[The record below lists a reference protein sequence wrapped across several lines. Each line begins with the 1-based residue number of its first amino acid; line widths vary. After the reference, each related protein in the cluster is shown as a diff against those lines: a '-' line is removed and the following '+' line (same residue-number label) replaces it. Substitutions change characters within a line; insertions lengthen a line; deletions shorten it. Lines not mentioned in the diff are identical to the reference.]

1 MADRFT
7 VTTAGPLLAM
17 LAQHFTTWSKNTLRE
32 RLRLGCIDVN
42 GAVATRHD
50 QQVAVGDVVE
60 IRAKGDARE
69 AQRGRAPFVVL
80 FEDDDLLAIDK
91 PAGLLS
97 VSTDDETARTAL
109 ALARERFRIAAL
121 WPAHRLDRET
131 SGVLLLT
138 KSRETN
144 ERVQANWQ
152 STRKVYVAVVEGEPR
167 PAAATIDVP
176 LREDAGLRVRAGV
189 HPDARPATTRYRT
202 IATRRGL
209 SLLEVEIETGRKHQI
224 RVHLASIGHPVVGD
238 DRYGTRGPRLML
250 HAARLELPHPR
261 DGRSLVI
268 EAPVPP
274 VLRDAVS
281 RGT

>member
-7 VTTAGPLLAM
+7 ATSPGPLLPL
-17 LAQHFTTWSKNTLRE
+17 LAAHFATWSKNTLRE

-42 GAVATRHD
+42 GVPAMRHD
-50 QQVAVGDVVE
+50 QQLAVGDVVE
-60 IRAKGDARE
+60 IRAKADAR
-69 AQRGRAPFVVL
+69 APRRGAGALVVL
-80 FEDDDLLAIDK
+80 FADDDLFAIDK

-109 ALARERFRIAAL
+109 ALAREHLGGAPV

-138 KSRETN
+138 RSREAN
-144 ERVQANWQ
+144 ERVQARWNEA
-152 STRKVYVAVVEGEPR
+152 RKTYVAVVEGEPER
-167 PAAATIDVP
+167 QAATIDLP
-176 LREDAGLRVRAGV
+176 LREDAGLRVRAGA

-202 IATRRGL
+202 IEARRGRA
-209 SLLEVEIETGRKHQI
+209 LLEVEIETGRKHQI
-224 RVHLASIGHPVVGD
+224 RVHLAAIGHPVVGD
-238 DRYGTRGPRLML
+238 DRYGTRGPRLLL

-261 DGRSLVI
+261 DGRSITI

-274 VLRDAVS
+274 VFRVATARD
-281 RGT
+281 R